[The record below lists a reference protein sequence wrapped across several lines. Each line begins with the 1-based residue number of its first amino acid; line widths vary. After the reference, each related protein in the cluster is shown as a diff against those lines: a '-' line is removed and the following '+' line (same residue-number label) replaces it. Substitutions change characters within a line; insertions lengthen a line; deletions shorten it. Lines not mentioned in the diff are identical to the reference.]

1 MSILPS
7 GAARAR
13 LLLRMKYLALAA
25 GLATLCAG
33 QKQPPD
39 THSEAVKSIAAAPN
53 LTPQQERGL
62 RLLKSAEADLAGLQP
77 DMRAFALWRASYA
90 YVPVDRKKSE
100 QLAENSFSAAQAIEQ
115 RDEDR
120 CGPIGSAGDIQ
131 TSIQEDVLR
140 ELIRKDKIPYVER
153 LLPGANDYV
162 RSQIAAQLVQHY
174 VAKRDFSHSLQL
186 LSDSADSTQYP
197 FGAAADLLLAL
208 GPERSA
214 DRMTI
219 FNQALNNFEQ
229 HGSNGGFGQDDMPS
243 FLGRTWNHV
252 PPALALEAVDKML
265 DEAKSKGSHSHISMA
280 TEKGS
285 IDLSSDY
292 QQRLFQLLPIL
303 QELDKDK
310 ADAILRDNAEA
321 RAQLAKY
328 PKGMNSL
335 KSEGNVYSYGITD
348 DDAPQPTSMTGRQLE
363 LQIMQRMNQI
373 DHESNK
379 DPSQAI
385 ADALMLPLQGGFPSS
400 SPRATALMNIAGSIE
415 KKKPSLAKSALDE
428 IMKIS
433 DQLNP
438 QQIQSIADLPS
449 KYAELGENDSAQK
462 ALKPLLKAAEQIYAH
477 DIDAD
482 DPNRGFKGTWPSTEL
497 WRKSVQI
504 AGRIS
509 PPLAEEVLAG
519 IPDQD
524 IAVLEKISYA
534 SSLLGASA
542 GPISIGDCR
551 KNGASYSVSN

>member
-1 MSILPS
+1 MSILS
-7 GAARAR
+7 SDAAHAGSVLSVNIALIAA
-13 LLLRMKYLALAA
+13 LLSV
-25 GLATLCAG
+25 CVG
-33 QKQPPD
+33 QKQPSE
-39 THSEAVKSIAAAPN
+39 THSEAVKSITAAPKLN
-53 LTPQQERGL
+53 PQQERGL
-62 RLLKSAEADLAGLQP
+62 RLLKSAEADVAGLQP

-90 YVPVDRKKSE
+90 YVPVDPKKSE
-100 QLAENSFSAAQAIEQ
+100 QLAENSFSAAQVIEQ
-115 RDEDR
+115 RDDDQ
-120 CGPIGSAGDIQ
+120 CGSLGSAGDIQ
-131 TSIQEDVLR
+131 SWIEERVLD
-140 ELIRKDKIPYVER
+140 EFIRKDMISDVER
-153 LLPGANDYV
+153 LLPEANETA
-162 RSQIAAQLVQHY
+162 RSHIAAQLVQHY
-174 VAKRDFSHSLQL
+174 VAKKDFSRALEI
-186 LSDSADSTQYP
+186 LSQFADAADYP

-229 HGSNGGFGQDDMPS
+229 HGNNGGFGQDDMSS

-265 DEAKSKGSHSHISMA
+265 DEAKSKGSHSHISKA
-280 TEKGS
+280 PEKGS
-285 IDLSSDY
+285 RDLSSDY

-303 QELDKDK
+303 QQLDKDRV
-310 ADAILRDNAEA
+310 DAILRDNAEA

-373 DHESNK
+373 DHESNR

-400 SPRATALMNIAGSIE
+400 SPRATALLNIAGNIE

-482 DPNRGFKGTWPSTEL
+482 DPNKGFKGTWPSTEL

-504 AGRIS
+504 AGKIS
-509 PPLAEEVLAG
+509 PPLAEEVLAD

-534 SSLLGASA
+534 AGLLGASA
-542 GPISIGDCR
+542 PPTIVGDCR
-551 KNGASYSVSN
+551 KNGASYNFSD